1 MIEIIILSIIQGAT
15 EFLPVSSSSHL
26 IIFSNF
32 LNFQNQSLSIDVS
45 LHIGS
50 FLAVIIFFYKNVLNF
65 INEKD
70 IFFKIILSSVP
81 VVLVGFFLVETNL
94 ISKFR
99 NIEVI
104 GWMTLIFGII
114 LYLSDRFRLDNEL
127 KKDFNFKSAIT
138 IGLFQVLSLVPGVS
152 RSGIAISAA
161 RILKFKRYDSAKI
174 SFLLS
179 IPILGAISIFGIK
192 NLVET
197 NSLEFTMINIFSVLI
212 SFFVSFITIKFFLNY
227 VQKFDLKIFVI
238 YRVVL
243 GIILISLSYLL
254 KYCKKY
260 YYCKNN
266 YKKYQHC
273 IFK

>member
-50 FLAVIIFFYKNVLNF
+50 FLAVVIFFYKDVLNF

-94 ISKFR
+94 ISKLR
-99 NIEVI
+99 NIKVI

-161 RILKFKRYDSAKI
+161 RILKFKRYDSTKI

-212 SFFVSFITIKFFLNY
+212 SFFISFITIKFFLNY

-238 YRVVL
+238 YRVIL
-243 GIILISLSYLL
+243 GIILLSLSYL
-254 KYCKKY
+254 
-260 YYCKNN
+260 
-266 YKKYQHC
+266 
-273 IFK
+273 

>member
-50 FLAVIIFFYKNVLNF
+50 FLAVIIFFYKDVLNF

-94 ISKFR
+94 ISKLR
-99 NIEVI
+99 NIKVI

-238 YRVVL
+238 YRVIL
-243 GIILISLSYLL
+243 GIILLSLSYL
-254 KYCKKY
+254 
-260 YYCKNN
+260 
-266 YKKYQHC
+266 
-273 IFK
+273 

>member
-1 MIEIIILSIIQGAT
+1 MIEILILSLIQGIT

-26 IIFSNF
+26 ILFSSLSNF
-32 LNFQNQSLSIDVS
+32 AEKSLSIDVS

-50 FLAVIIFFYKNVLNF
+50 FFAVICYFYKDLINF
-65 INEKD
+65 IDNKKL
-70 IFFKIILSSVP
+70 FFKIVVSSVP
-81 VVLVGFFLVETNL
+81 VILVGYLLVQYDL
-94 ISKFR
+94 IERFR

-127 KKDFNFKSAIT
+127 KKDFDFKSAIT

-197 NSLEFTMINIFSVLI
+197 NSLEFTITNIFSVLI

-238 YRVVL
+238 YRIVL
-243 GIILISLSYLL
+243 GIILISLSYL
-254 KYCKKY
+254 
-260 YYCKNN
+260 
-266 YKKYQHC
+266 
-273 IFK
+273 

>member
-50 FLAVIIFFYKNVLNF
+50 FLAVIIFFYKDVLNF

-99 NIEVI
+99 NIKVI

-212 SFFVSFITIKFFLNY
+212 SFLPIAFL
-227 VQKFDLKIFVI
+227 
-238 YRVVL
+238 
-243 GIILISLSYLL
+243 
-254 KYCKKY
+254 
-260 YYCKNN
+260 
-266 YKKYQHC
+266 
-273 IFK
+273 

>member
-50 FLAVIIFFYKNVLNF
+50 FLAVIIFFYKDVLNF

-99 NIEVI
+99 NIKVI

-238 YRVVL
+238 YRVIL
-243 GIILISLSYLL
+243 GIILLSLSYL
-254 KYCKKY
+254 
-260 YYCKNN
+260 
-266 YKKYQHC
+266 
-273 IFK
+273 

>member
-50 FLAVIIFFYKNVLNF
+50 FLAVIIFFYKDVLNF

-127 KKDFNFKSAIT
+127 KKDFDFKSAIT

-238 YRVVL
+238 YRIVL
-243 GIILISLSYLL
+243 GIILISLSYL
-254 KYCKKY
+254 
-260 YYCKNN
+260 
-266 YKKYQHC
+266 
-273 IFK
+273 

>member
-50 FLAVIIFFYKNVLNF
+50 FLAVVIFFYKDVLNF

-99 NIEVI
+99 NIKVI

-161 RILKFKRYDSAKI
+161 RILKFKRYDSTKI

-212 SFFVSFITIKFFLNY
+212 SFFISFITIKFFLNY

-238 YRVVL
+238 YRVIL
-243 GIILISLSYLL
+243 GIILLSLSYL
-254 KYCKKY
+254 
-260 YYCKNN
+260 
-266 YKKYQHC
+266 
-273 IFK
+273 

>member
-50 FLAVIIFFYKNVLNF
+50 FLAVVIFFYKDVLNF

-99 NIEVI
+99 NIKVI

-212 SFFVSFITIKFFLNY
+212 SFFISFITIKFFLNY

-238 YRVVL
+238 YRIVL
-243 GIILISLSYLL
+243 GIILLSLSYL
-254 KYCKKY
+254 
-260 YYCKNN
+260 
-266 YKKYQHC
+266 
-273 IFK
+273 

>member
-50 FLAVIIFFYKNVLNF
+50 FLAVIIFFYKDVLNF

-99 NIEVI
+99 NIKVI

-161 RILKFKRYDSAKI
+161 RILKFKRYDSTKI

-212 SFFVSFITIKFFLNY
+212 SFFISFITIKFFLNY

-238 YRVVL
+238 YRVIL
-243 GIILISLSYLL
+243 GIILLSLSYL
-254 KYCKKY
+254 
-260 YYCKNN
+260 
-266 YKKYQHC
+266 
-273 IFK
+273 

>member
-50 FLAVIIFFYKNVLNF
+50 FLAVIIFFYKDVLNF

-99 NIEVI
+99 NIKVI

-179 IPILGAISIFGIK
+179 VPILGAISIFGIK

-212 SFFVSFITIKFFLNY
+212 SFFISFITIKFFLNY

-238 YRVVL
+238 YRVIL
-243 GIILISLSYLL
+243 G
-254 KYCKKY
+254 
-260 YYCKNN
+260 
-266 YKKYQHC
+266 
-273 IFK
+273 

>member
-243 GIILISLSYLL
+243 GIILISLSYL
-254 KYCKKY
+254 
-260 YYCKNN
+260 
-266 YKKYQHC
+266 
-273 IFK
+273 

>member
-1 MIEIIILSIIQGAT
+1 MIEILILSIIQGAT

-50 FLAVIIFFYKNVLNF
+50 FLAVIIFFYKDVLNF

-127 KKDFNFKSAIT
+127 KKDFDFKSAIT

-243 GIILISLSYLL
+243 GLILLSLSYL
-254 KYCKKY
+254 
-260 YYCKNN
+260 
-266 YKKYQHC
+266 
-273 IFK
+273 

>member
-50 FLAVIIFFYKNVLNF
+50 FLAVIIFFYKDVLNF

-94 ISKFR
+94 ISKLR
-99 NIEVI
+99 NIKVI

-212 SFFVSFITIKFFLNY
+212 SFFISFITIKFFLNY
-227 VQKFDLKIFVI
+227 VQKFDLKIFEQ
-238 YRVVL
+238 YVL
-243 GIILISLSYLL
+243 FRYVGLLS
-254 KYCKKY
+254 C
-260 YYCKNN
+260 NS
-266 YKKYQHC
+266 
-273 IFK
+273 F

>member
-1 MIEIIILSIIQGAT
+1 MLEIIILSIIQGAT

-50 FLAVIIFFYKNVLNF
+50 FLAVIIFFYKDVLNF

-99 NIEVI
+99 NIKVI

-161 RILKFKRYDSAKI
+161 RILKFKRYD
-174 SFLLS
+174 LS
-179 IPILGAISIFGIK
+179 KNIIFI
-192 NLVET
+192 
-197 NSLEFTMINIFSVLI
+197 
-212 SFFVSFITIKFFLNY
+212 
-227 VQKFDLKIFVI
+227 I
-238 YRVVL
+238 YSDPR
-243 GIILISLSYLL
+243 SY
-254 KYCKKY
+254 
-260 YYCKNN
+260 
-266 YKKYQHC
+266 
-273 IFK
+273 

>member
-50 FLAVIIFFYKNVLNF
+50 FLAVIIFFYKDVLNF

-94 ISKFR
+94 ISKLR
-99 NIEVI
+99 NIKVI

-212 SFFVSFITIKFFLNY
+212 SFFISFITIKFFLNY

-238 YRVVL
+238 YRVIL
-243 GIILISLSYLL
+243 GIILLSLSYL
-254 KYCKKY
+254 
-260 YYCKNN
+260 
-266 YKKYQHC
+266 
-273 IFK
+273 

>member
-50 FLAVIIFFYKNVLNF
+50 FLAVIIFFYKDVLNF

-99 NIEVI
+99 NIKVI

-179 IPILGAISIFGIK
+179 VPILGAISIFGIK

-212 SFFVSFITIKFFLNY
+212 SFFISFITIKFFLNY

-238 YRVVL
+238 YRVIL
-243 GIILISLSYLL
+243 GIILLSLSYL
-254 KYCKKY
+254 
-260 YYCKNN
+260 
-266 YKKYQHC
+266 
-273 IFK
+273 

>member
-50 FLAVIIFFYKNVLNF
+50 FLAVIIFFYKDVLNF

-94 ISKFR
+94 ISKLR
-99 NIEVI
+99 NIKVI

-161 RILKFKRYDSAKI
+161 RILKFKRYDSTKI

-238 YRVVL
+238 YRVIL
-243 GIILISLSYLL
+243 GIILLSLSYL
-254 KYCKKY
+254 
-260 YYCKNN
+260 
-266 YKKYQHC
+266 
-273 IFK
+273 

>member
-50 FLAVIIFFYKNVLNF
+50 FLAVIIFFYKDVLNF

-114 LYLSDRFRLDNEL
+114 LYLSDRCRLDNEL

-212 SFFVSFITIKFFLNY
+212 SFFISFITIKFFLNY

-243 GIILISLSYLL
+243 GIILISLSYL
-254 KYCKKY
+254 
-260 YYCKNN
+260 
-266 YKKYQHC
+266 
-273 IFK
+273 

>member
-1 MIEIIILSIIQGAT
+1 MIEILILSIIQGAT

-50 FLAVIIFFYKNVLNF
+50 FLAVIIFFYKDVLNF

-238 YRVVL
+238 YRIVL
-243 GIILISLSYLL
+243 GIILISLSYL
-254 KYCKKY
+254 
-260 YYCKNN
+260 
-266 YKKYQHC
+266 
-273 IFK
+273 

>member
-50 FLAVIIFFYKNVLNF
+50 FLAVIIFFYKDVLNF

-99 NIEVI
+99 NIKVI

-197 NSLEFTMINIFSVLI
+197 NSLEFTIINIFSVLI

-238 YRVVL
+238 YRVIL
-243 GIILISLSYLL
+243 GIILLSLSYL
-254 KYCKKY
+254 
-260 YYCKNN
+260 
-266 YKKYQHC
+266 
-273 IFK
+273 

>member
-50 FLAVIIFFYKNVLNF
+50 FLAVVIFFYKDVLNF

-114 LYLSDRFRLDNEL
+114 LYLSDRFRLNNEL

-138 IGLFQVLSLVPGVS
+138 IGLFQVLS
-152 RSGIAISAA
+152 
-161 RILKFKRYDSAKI
+161 
-174 SFLLS
+174 
-179 IPILGAISIFGIK
+179 
-192 NLVET
+192 
-197 NSLEFTMINIFSVLI
+197 
-212 SFFVSFITIKFFLNY
+212 
-227 VQKFDLKIFVI
+227 
-238 YRVVL
+238 
-243 GIILISLSYLL
+243 
-254 KYCKKY
+254 
-260 YYCKNN
+260 
-266 YKKYQHC
+266 
-273 IFK
+273 

>member
-1 MIEIIILSIIQGAT
+1 MIEILILSIIQGAT

-50 FLAVIIFFYKNVLNF
+50 FLAVVIFFYKDVLNF

-94 ISKFR
+94 ISKLR
-99 NIEVI
+99 NIKVI

-212 SFFVSFITIKFFLNY
+212 SFFISFITIKFFLNY

-238 YRVVL
+238 YRVIL
-243 GIILISLSYLL
+243 GIILLSLSYL
-254 KYCKKY
+254 
-260 YYCKNN
+260 
-266 YKKYQHC
+266 
-273 IFK
+273 

>member
-1 MIEIIILSIIQGAT
+1 MLEIIILSIIQGAT

-50 FLAVIIFFYKNVLNF
+50 FLAVVIFFYKDVLNF

-127 KKDFNFKSAIT
+127 KKDFDFKSAIT

-197 NSLEFTMINIFSVLI
+197 NSLEFTITNIFSVLI

-238 YRVVL
+238 YRIVL
-243 GIILISLSYLL
+243 GIILISLSYL
-254 KYCKKY
+254 
-260 YYCKNN
+260 
-266 YKKYQHC
+266 
-273 IFK
+273 

>member
-1 MIEIIILSIIQGAT
+1 M
-15 EFLPVSSSSHL
+15 
-26 IIFSNF
+26 
-32 LNFQNQSLSIDVS
+32 
-45 LHIGS
+45 
-50 FLAVIIFFYKNVLNF
+50 
-65 INEKD
+65 
-70 IFFKIILSSVP
+70 
-81 VVLVGFFLVETNL
+81 VGFFLVETNL

-99 NIEVI
+99 NIKVI

-161 RILKFKRYDSAKI
+161 RILKFKRYDSTKI

-197 NSLEFTMINIFSVLI
+197 NSLEFTMINIFSLLI
-212 SFFVSFITIKFFLNY
+212 SFFISFITIKFFLNY

-238 YRVVL
+238 YRVIL
-243 GIILISLSYLL
+243 GIILLSLSYL
-254 KYCKKY
+254 
-260 YYCKNN
+260 
-266 YKKYQHC
+266 
-273 IFK
+273 

>member
-1 MIEIIILSIIQGAT
+1 MIEILILSIIQGAT

-50 FLAVIIFFYKNVLNF
+50 FLAVIIFFYKDVLNF

-127 KKDFNFKSAIT
+127 KKDFDFKSAIT

-197 NSLEFTMINIFSVLI
+197 NSLEFTITNIFSVLI

-238 YRVVL
+238 YRIVL
-243 GIILISLSYLL
+243 GIILISLSYL
-254 KYCKKY
+254 
-260 YYCKNN
+260 
-266 YKKYQHC
+266 
-273 IFK
+273 

>member
-1 MIEIIILSIIQGAT
+1 MIEILILSIIQGAT

-50 FLAVIIFFYKNVLNF
+50 FLAVIIFFYKDVLNF

-197 NSLEFTMINIFSVLI
+197 NSLEFTITNIFSVLI

-238 YRVVL
+238 YRIVL
-243 GIILISLSYLL
+243 GIILISLSYL
-254 KYCKKY
+254 
-260 YYCKNN
+260 
-266 YKKYQHC
+266 
-273 IFK
+273 

>member
-50 FLAVIIFFYKNVLNF
+50 FLAVVIFFYKDVLNF

-99 NIEVI
+99 NIKVI

-179 IPILGAISIFGIK
+179 VPILGAISIFGIK

-212 SFFVSFITIKFFLNY
+212 SFFISFITIKFFLNY

-238 YRVVL
+238 YRVIL
-243 GIILISLSYLL
+243 GIILLSLSYL
-254 KYCKKY
+254 
-260 YYCKNN
+260 
-266 YKKYQHC
+266 
-273 IFK
+273 